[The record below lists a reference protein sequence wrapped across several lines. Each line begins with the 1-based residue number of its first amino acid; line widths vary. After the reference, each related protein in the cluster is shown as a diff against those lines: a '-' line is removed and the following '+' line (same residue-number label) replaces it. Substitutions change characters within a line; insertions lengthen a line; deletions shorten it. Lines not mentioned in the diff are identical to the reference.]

1 MEMLE
6 SILLQMSNVK
16 KAQRNFIIALLMN
29 LMCVRGK
36 ANFRN
41 LSRYS
46 DYHEKTYSRW
56 FRRDFDFVKLGAI
69 KSDVLRQSKT

>member
-29 LMCVRGK
+29 LK
-36 ANFRN
+36 KLAL
-41 LSRYS
+41 LSF
-46 DYHEKTYSRW
+46 EWVKK
-56 FRRDFDFVKLGAI
+56 FVQK
-69 KSDVLRQSKT
+69 Q